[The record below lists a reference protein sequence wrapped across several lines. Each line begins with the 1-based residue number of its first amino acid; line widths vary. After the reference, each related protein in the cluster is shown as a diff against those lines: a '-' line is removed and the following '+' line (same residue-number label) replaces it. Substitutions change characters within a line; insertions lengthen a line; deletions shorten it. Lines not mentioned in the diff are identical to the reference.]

1 MNKRYNIAFLTHG
14 DRNVGGGEQ
23 SWYFLINK
31 LDRNLFRPII
41 FFSKKN
47 RIITRLEQEQIPIV
61 NIDLNPRITSIYR
74 DQVRFNPFSLC
85 KYFFYLSQAIW
96 KLFRLLKKNEIHI
109 LHAHD
114 NLSKIIGVPA
124 AKLARIKIIT
134 NCNDQLGSTLIDR
147 FLLFYQCHFMDKI
160 FCVTRYVGNTF
171 AKKGNLP
178 SNVCV
183 VYSAIEPDRW
193 KRKNKENRNKK
204 VVLGIV
210 AVFDKVKGHIVLFRA
225 IKILVS
231 RGITHFTC
239 LVIGE
244 GRERA
249 SLHQFV
255 LEHGI
260 GEYVQFRGFVHDLK
274 KALNELD
281 ILIAPSIQESFGLA
295 PVEAMAMG
303 IPVIASRVGG
313 LPEVVLDGETG
324 LLVPSS
330 NSEALADA
338 IVYLMDRPEVRQEM
352 GKKGRERVLQKFDID
367 KNLKISEKMILDL
380 LNEESN

>member
-134 NCNDQLGSTLIDR
+134 NCNDQLT
-147 FLLFYQCHFMDKI
+147 
-160 FCVTRYVGNTF
+160 
-171 AKKGNLP
+171 NLQ
-178 SNVCV
+178 
-183 VYSAIEPDRW
+183 
-193 KRKNKENRNKK
+193 
-204 VVLGIV
+204 VL
-210 AVFDKVKGHIVLFRA
+210 
-225 IKILVS
+225 
-231 RGITHFTC
+231 
-239 LVIGE
+239 
-244 GRERA
+244 
-249 SLHQFV
+249 
-255 LEHGI
+255 
-260 GEYVQFRGFVHDLK
+260 
-274 KALNELD
+274 
-281 ILIAPSIQESFGLA
+281 
-295 PVEAMAMG
+295 
-303 IPVIASRVGG
+303 
-313 LPEVVLDGETG
+313 
-324 LLVPSS
+324 
-330 NSEALADA
+330 
-338 IVYLMDRPEVRQEM
+338 
-352 GKKGRERVLQKFDID
+352 
-367 KNLKISEKMILDL
+367 
-380 LNEESN
+380 